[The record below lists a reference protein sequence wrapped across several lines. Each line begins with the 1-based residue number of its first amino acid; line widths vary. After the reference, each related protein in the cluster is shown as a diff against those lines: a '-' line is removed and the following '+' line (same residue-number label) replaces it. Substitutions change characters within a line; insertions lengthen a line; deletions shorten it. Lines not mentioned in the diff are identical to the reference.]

1 MEKQRLEGICSYFG
15 SFFSFRCRP
24 EFDSGFLT
32 APGFMLKWGVERR
45 LPGYFRALAVL
56 LQKFTQV
63 KYWRDLRRRFSD
75 AEFFARAFV
84 SVGKK
89 EYF

>member
-1 MEKQRLEGICSYFG
+1 
-15 SFFSFRCRP
+15 
-24 EFDSGFLT
+24 
-32 APGFMLKWGVERR
+32 MLKWGVERR
-45 LPGYFRALAVL
+45 LPGHFRALAVL